1 VAAFAALFFMTHP
14 EVFFG
19 FKPLIVNVHEATEH
33 CYLDD
38 QALYVDR
45 LRRGYDGSFVGGL
58 QAVVTSKPGQPG
70 QALTGEE
77 VQGEA
82 LRLLLN
88 EGFDLLLLSGSVD
101 SECGAITVDDATLVI
116 SDAGRYHVTQM
127 MMENEKQLPVIYDRI
142 HALARAAI

>member
-1 VAAFAALFFMTHP
+1 MTQP

-19 FKPLIVNVHEATEH
+19 FKPMIVNVQEAAEH

-45 LRRGYDGSFVGGL
+45 LRRGFDGSFVGGM
-58 QAVVTSKPGQPG
+58 QAVVTSKPGLPG
-70 QALTGEE
+70 EALTGEE
-77 VQGEA
+77 VEGVA
-82 LRLLLN
+82 LRLLLDA
-88 EGFDLLLLSGSVD
+88 GFDLLLLSGSVD

-127 MMENEKQLPVIYDRI
+127 MLENEKQLPVVYDRI
-142 HALARAAI
+142 HALARAAV